1 MTGDTA
7 LRGCEEILDCEGRT
21 LLHALEEYCI
31 EDAYYIAGSGSFL
44 LSRLSPARWRGS
56 RFAEWFLLAARAE
69 NDLENKEDS
78 SIPTTNSATTH
89 NNRIGIA
96 VYKERDS
103 IPGGSQLISG
113 LSIHCG
119 QARKIS
125 KLSKTFL
132 PLMAKRK
139 IIEVKQWMQ
148 YSTSFTV
155 AGKLII
161 VEIPISPE

>member
-1 MTGDTA
+1 M
-7 LRGCEEILDCEGRT
+7 
-21 LLHALEEYCI
+21 
-31 EDAYYIAGSGSFL
+31 
-44 LSRLSPARWRGS
+44 
-56 RFAEWFLLAARAE
+56 
-69 NDLENKEDS
+69 
-78 SIPTTNSATTH
+78 
-89 NNRIGIA
+89 
-96 VYKERDS
+96 YKERDS

-113 LSIHCG
+113 LPIHCG

-161 VEIPISPE
+161 VEIPISPENVRGPMIVMSRKYLLQHNSRSSEDSYKLRAGHQ